1 MVSKSGEKSVS
12 VVERLDC
19 NVGVTRVVSDDEISA
34 DGCLLKLNRT
44 ADTGVAKEIK
54 VRRQVSLNSIRKTLP
69 RDVNNPILNFCANVT
84 IK

>member
-1 MVSKSGEKSVS
+1 M
-12 VVERLDC
+12 RI
-19 NVGVTRVVSDDEISA
+19 VGSRKFFDFGLQACIALRVVSDDEISA

-69 RDVNNPILNFCANVT
+69 RDVNFEFLCECHY
-84 IK
+84 